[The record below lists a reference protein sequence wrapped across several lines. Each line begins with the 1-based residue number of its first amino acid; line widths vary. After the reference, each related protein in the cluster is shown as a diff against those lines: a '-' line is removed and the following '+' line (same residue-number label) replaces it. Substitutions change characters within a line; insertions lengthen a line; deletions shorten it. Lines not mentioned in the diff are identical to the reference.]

1 MPSEPSGGTGTR
13 RLHPW
18 SLVFLMAGQLRQFGL
33 PVLLALVLGS
43 RSREAGWQLVTLPV
57 LIPYALFVIF
67 HYLTY
72 NYTFGDGELVV
83 RSGLFFKNERHVP
96 YARIQNLDAVQNAL
110 HRLLGVVDVRVDTGS
125 GAGVDATLSVVAW
138 HAYEEMRR
146 RVLDERSTALSA
158 PASLELAPRRS
169 T

>member
-83 RSGLFFKNERHVP
+83 RSGLFFLVFDTLLIFGR
-96 YARIQNLDAVQNAL
+96 YSAL
-110 HRLLGVVDVRVDTGS
+110 TS
-125 GAGVDATLSVVAW
+125 DATLSS
-138 HAYEEMRR
+138 
-146 RVLDERSTALSA
+146 RSPRYAGCLSR
-158 PASLELAPRRS
+158 PSS
-169 T
+169 VISV